1 MKAKII
7 YAVIFIGTFLL
18 VTGAMYYGASSYENI
33 FALNF
38 KAVEQKKGKDKIE
51 NPEEGINKLDLAQL
65 KRELIDSLSNIKGG
79 HTYDTVSVSVKD
91 TALAKSI
98 KEIFD
103 EIQKLKQSQQ
113 AAVKQQKAEPPPV
126 ETKRTQTAKND
137 TTYKTW
143 VKNSVKLYE
152 SMDTKKAAKIIQ
164 GYSDNIARDI
174 IFSMKKKKAAEIIS
188 QLKPET
194 ANRIISVQ

>member
-7 YAVIFIGTFLL
+7 YAVIFIGAFLL
-18 VTGAMYYGASSYENI
+18 VTGAMYYGASTYENI

-38 KAVEQKKGKDKIE
+38 NAVEQRKENGKIA

-65 KRELIDSLSNIKGG
+65 KRELIDSLSNLKGE

-91 TALAKSI
+91 TALAKNI

-103 EIQKLKQSQQ
+103 ELQKLKQSQQ
-113 AAVKQQKAEPPPV
+113 TSVKQQKAEQTQA
-126 ETKRTQTAKND
+126 ELKRTAAKSD

-152 SMDTKKAAKIIQ
+152 AMDTKKAAKIIQ

>member
-7 YAVIFIGTFLL
+7 YAVIFIGAFLL

-38 KAVEQKKGKDKIE
+38 KTVEQKKEPGKIE

-65 KRELIDSLSNIKGG
+65 KRELIDSLGNLKGE

-91 TALAKSI
+91 TTLAKSI

-103 EIQKLKQSQQ
+103 ELQKLKQSQQ
-113 AAVKQQKAEPPPV
+113 AALKQQKVEQPPV
-126 ETKRTQTAKND
+126 EIKHNAAAKSD
-137 TTYKTW
+137 TTYKIW
-143 VKNSVKLYE
+143 VKNTVKLYE